1 MKRDQVERRLLEV
14 HARLV
19 RARQELAVV
28 EEQLDV
34 FLETAEET
42 RIRSL
47 VSETPLADRDWQDAQ
62 RHAEAMMRARDTAS
76 CPSGRVGTCAG
87 RAARQARSLSRAGPQ
102 LPSTRSA
109 TRAMSQ

>member
-1 MKRDQVERRLLEV
+1 MKRDQVESRLLEV

-19 RARQELAVV
+19 RARQELAVA

-47 VSETPLADRDWQDAQ
+47 VSETPLADRDWQDAK
-62 RHAEAMMRARDTAS
+62 RHADAMMRARDTAS
-76 CPSGRVGTCAG
+76 ARVGELE
-87 RAARQARSLSRAGPQ
+87 RAQDDLLGK
-102 LPSTRSA
+102 LVV
-109 TRAMSQ
+109 

>member
-14 HARLV
+14 HALLV
-19 RARQELAVV
+19 RARQELAVT

-62 RHAEAMMRARDTAS
+62 RHAKAMVRARDTAS
-76 CPSGRVGTCAG
+76 ARVAELE
-87 RAARQARSLSRAGPQ
+87 RSQDELLGK
-102 LPSTRSA
+102 LVV
-109 TRAMSQ
+109 

>member
-1 MKRDQVERRLLEV
+1 VKREEVESRLLEV

-34 FLETAEET
+34 FLETADEA
-42 RIRSL
+42 RVRAL

-62 RHAEAMMRARDTAS
+62 RHAGAMVRARDTAS
-76 CPSGRVGTCAG
+76 ARVAELE
-87 RAARQARSLSRAGPQ
+87 RAQDDLLAKLVV
-102 LPSTRSA
+102 
-109 TRAMSQ
+109 

>member
-14 HARLV
+14 HALLV

-62 RHAEAMMRARDTAS
+62 RHAKAMVRARDTAS
-76 CPSGRVGTCAG
+76 ARVTELE
-87 RAARQARSLSRAGPQ
+87 RAQDELLGK
-102 LPSTRSA
+102 LVV
-109 TRAMSQ
+109 

>member
-1 MKRDQVERRLLEV
+1 MKRAEVERRLSEV

-19 RARQELAVV
+19 RARQELAVA

-34 FLETAEET
+34 FLETADEA

-62 RHAEAMMRARDTAS
+62 RHAEAMIRARDTAS
-76 CPSGRVGTCAG
+76 ARVAELE
-87 RAARQARSLSRAGPQ
+87 RAQDELLGK
-102 LPSTRSA
+102 LVV
-109 TRAMSQ
+109 

>member
-1 MKRDQVERRLLEV
+1 MKRDEVERRLLEV

-34 FLETAEET
+34 FLETADEA

-62 RHAEAMMRARDTAS
+62 RHAEAMTRSRDNARARVAELE
-76 CPSGRVGTCAG
+76 
-87 RAARQARSLSRAGPQ
+87 RAQDELLAKLVV
-102 LPSTRSA
+102 
-109 TRAMSQ
+109 

>member
-1 MKRDQVERRLLEV
+1 VKRDEVERRLLEV

-34 FLETAEET
+34 FLETADEA

-62 RHAEAMMRARDTAS
+62 RHAEAMTRSRANARARVAELE
-76 CPSGRVGTCAG
+76 
-87 RAARQARSLSRAGPQ
+87 RAQDELLAKLVV
-102 LPSTRSA
+102 
-109 TRAMSQ
+109 

>member
-1 MKRDQVERRLLEV
+1 MKRDEVERRLLEV

-34 FLETAEET
+34 FLETADEA

-62 RHAEAMMRARDTAS
+62 RHAEAMTRSRDSAL
-76 CPSGRVGTCAG
+76 A
-87 RAARQARSLSRAGPQ
+87 RAAELERAQ
-102 LPSTRSA
+102 DELLA
-109 TRAMSQ
+109 KLVV

>member
-1 MKRDQVERRLLEV
+1 VKRDEVERRLLEV

-19 RARQELAVV
+19 RARQELAVA

-34 FLETAEET
+34 FLETADEA

-62 RHAEAMMRARDTAS
+62 RHVEVMMHGRDTARA
-76 CPSGRVGTCAG
+76 RVTELE
-87 RAARQARSLSRAGPQ
+87 RVQDELLSK
-102 LPSTRSA
+102 LVV
-109 TRAMSQ
+109 

>member
-1 MKRDQVERRLLEV
+1 MKRDQVERRLLDV
-14 HARLV
+14 HGRLV
-19 RARQELAVV
+19 RARQELAVA

-62 RHAEAMMRARDTAS
+62 RHADAMIRARDSAS
-76 CPSGRVGTCAG
+76 ERVAELE
-87 RAARQARSLSRAGPQ
+87 RAQDELLGK
-102 LPSTRSA
+102 LVV
-109 TRAMSQ
+109 

>member
-1 MKRDQVERRLLEV
+1 MQRDQVERRLLEV

-47 VSETPLADRDWQDAQ
+47 VSETPLADRDWQEAQ
-62 RHAEAMMRARDTAS
+62 RHADAMLRARDTAS
-76 CPSGRVGTCAG
+76 ERVAELE
-87 RAARQARSLSRAGPQ
+87 RAQDELLGK
-102 LPSTRSA
+102 LVV
-109 TRAMSQ
+109 